1 LLNIGHN
8 VNATC
13 AIDYN
18 DCDLLKYS
26 LAVSQNMCIIY
37 AIETDI

>member
-1 LLNIGHN
+1 MLMLH
-8 VNATC
+8 VLY
-13 AIDYN
+13 IDYN
-18 DCDLLKYS
+18 DCDLLKYR